1 MRGTE
6 TKQATMLSRLS
17 PEQRVPPDHPLRGI
31 KRLADE
37 ALAARSPTFDAMYS
51 RIGRP
56 RCPGAAA
63 QGDRPDGPRHRPQ

>member
-17 PEQRVPPDHPLRGI
+17 PEPRVPKDHALRAI

-56 RCPGAAA
+56 SVPRSGCSR
-63 QGDRPDGPRHRPQ
+63 RPS